1 MESDENYGTDE
12 FWKEQERLAEEERL
26 MNKLLNNEE
35 E

>member
-12 FWKEQERLAEEERL
+12 FWKEQERIAEEESL
-26 MNKLLNNEE
+26 MNRLSQNEE